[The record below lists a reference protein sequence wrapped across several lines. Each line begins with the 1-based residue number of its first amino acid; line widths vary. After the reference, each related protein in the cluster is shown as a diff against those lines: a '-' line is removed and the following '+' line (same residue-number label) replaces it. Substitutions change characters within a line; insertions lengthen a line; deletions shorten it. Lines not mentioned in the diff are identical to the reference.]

1 MCNSAHE
8 ITHVDDLFCGRYPCR
23 QEFSLQIRLGQYL
36 RIDRSKTHSLVDLWV
51 LLALFI
57 PAGIAQLVQRLTE
70 RCKIDAGL
78 SPPVRKGTFSQ
89 SLTVTVQPPC
99 AIACIKSVGTLKIPK
114 TGTHFPLFGYTKTLH
129 TLIAMGSAAL
139 AAALL
144 YPRKVTRISRKE
156 K

>member
-70 RCKIDAGL
+70 RCKTDAGL
-78 SPPVRKGTFSQ
+78 SPRGGKGFFSQ

-99 AIACIKSVGTLKIPK
+99 AIACIQICAYVKNPK
-114 TGTHFPLFGYTKTLH
+114 HWYTFSIVWIH
-129 TLIAMGSAAL
+129 
-139 AAALL
+139 
-144 YPRKVTRISRKE
+144 
-156 K
+156 